1 MTLSLEQKRLV
12 IRSTTIFGVVATVLG
27 AYFILQSNYFRPE
40 GGFSD
45 LLINLGI
52 FGPLIFIL
60 VQISQIIYP
69 IIPLGLTNVI
79 GDLIFGHAWGFVF
92 NCIGMLIGSSINFFL
107 GRRFGEGFLL
117 AFINDKT
124 YQKYK
129 ERINRGN
136 GLKKLL
142 IIGFI
147 LPLFPDDIFCIIA
160 GMSKITYKE
169 FFKLILFYR
178 PISLFVFTFMSSNII
193 QFFADLLFGW

>member
-12 IRSTTIFGVVATVLG
+12 IRNTTIFGVVATILG

-117 AFINDKT
+117 AFINDET

-160 GMSKITYKE
+160 GMSKITYKD

>member
-12 IRSTTIFGVVATVLG
+12 IRSTTIFGVVATILG

-92 NCIGMLIGSSINFFL
+92 NCIGMLLGSSINFFL

-117 AFINDKT
+117 AFINDET

-193 QFFADLLFGW
+193 QFFVDLLFGW

>member
-12 IRSTTIFGVVATVLG
+12 IRSTTIFGVVATILG

-52 FGPLIFIL
+52 FGPFIFIL

-117 AFINDKT
+117 AFINDET

>member
-12 IRSTTIFGVVATVLG
+12 IRSTTIFGVVATILG

-45 LLINLGI
+45 LLINLGV

-117 AFINDKT
+117 AFINDET

>member
-12 IRSTTIFGVVATVLG
+12 IRNTTIFGVVATILG

-117 AFINDKT
+117 AFINDET

>member
-1 MTLSLEQKRLV
+1 MALSLEKKRLV
-12 IRSTTIFGVVATVLG
+12 IRSATIFGVVVTILG

-40 GGFSD
+40 GGFSE

-79 GDLIFGHAWGFVF
+79 GDLIFGHSLGFMF
-92 NCIGMLIGSSINFFL
+92 NFIGMLIGSSINFYL
-107 GRRFGEGFLL
+107 GHRFGEEFLL
-117 AFINDKT
+117 AFINDET

-160 GMSKITYKE
+160 GMSKMTYKE

-193 QFFADLLFGW
+193 QFIADLLFGW

>member
-12 IRSTTIFGVVATVLG
+12 IRSTTIFGVVATILG

-107 GRRFGEGFLL
+107 GRLFGEGFLL
-117 AFINDKT
+117 AFINDET

>member
-1 MTLSLEQKRLV
+1 MALSLEQKRLV
-12 IRSTTIFGVVATVLG
+12 IRSTTIFGVVATILG

-79 GDLIFGHAWGFVF
+79 GDLIFGHAWGFLF

-117 AFINDKT
+117 AFINDET

>member
-12 IRSTTIFGVVATVLG
+12 IRSTTIFGVVATILG

-79 GDLIFGHAWGFVF
+79 GDLIFGHAWGFLF

-117 AFINDKT
+117 AFINDET

>member
-12 IRSTTIFGVVATVLG
+12 IRSTTIFGVVATILG

-52 FGPLIFIL
+52 FGPFIFIL

-79 GDLIFGHAWGFVF
+79 GDLIFGHAWGFVV
-92 NCIGMLIGSSINFFL
+92 NCIGMLIGSSSNFFL

-117 AFINDKT
+117 AFINDET

>member
-1 MTLSLEQKRLV
+1 MALSLEQKRLV
-12 IRSTTIFGVVATVLG
+12 IRSTTIFGVVATILG

-79 GDLIFGHAWGFVF
+79 GDLIFGHAWGFLF

-117 AFINDKT
+117 AFINDET

-147 LPLFPDDIFCIIA
+147 LPLFPDDLFCIIA

>member
-1 MTLSLEQKRLV
+1 MALSLEQKRLV
-12 IRSTTIFGVVATVLG
+12 IRSTTIFGVVATILG

-117 AFINDKT
+117 AFINDET

>member
-117 AFINDKT
+117 AFINDET